1 VRIKALIEKYHDLRD
16 EIQVLQEE
24 AKHASKTLLEDPRIS
39 SLDSME
45 MFKPSKLNSSLAK
58 ETTPLPSQ
66 NISLLQLEAALQA
79 KWKSIP
85 FK

>member
-1 VRIKALIEKYHDLRD
+1 MD
-16 EIQVLQEE
+16 
-24 AKHASKTLLEDPRIS
+24 
-39 SLDSME
+39 
-45 MFKPSKLNSSLAK
+45 MFKPLKLSSSLAK
-58 ETTPLPSQ
+58 ETAPLPSQ